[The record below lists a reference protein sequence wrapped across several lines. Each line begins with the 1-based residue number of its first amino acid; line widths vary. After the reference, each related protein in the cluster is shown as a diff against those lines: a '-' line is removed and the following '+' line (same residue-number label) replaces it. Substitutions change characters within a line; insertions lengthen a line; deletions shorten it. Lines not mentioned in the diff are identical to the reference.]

1 MSWIE
6 DQIRAVMLEHEDE
19 IPDGSALTVPPIRRR
34 LTATPLRQV
43 AAWSFTL
50 LILGA
55 IIATFS
61 LRGGTNPHAAPGT
74 RPPANT
80 TTSRATLSCPPA
92 VHHAAAPWVPE
103 LPRGLNGAARL
114 APSTP
119 PVRAL
124 VCAYIAP
131 HSPAGSSGSVLLAGD
146 LAGLAQEL
154 FWAPPPPPIPGG
166 CADNIT
172 STDGDYYLLGLS
184 YPAGT
189 EWVAA
194 PGNHCQGASNGV
206 FSTPDNMSELVST
219 WYHAGHW
226 IEPPVPSSA
235 CTPTGAGRYGQQ
247 TSLVPEGAVAVSIC
261 EATAADGGSSSQQTI
276 LTGFSTLIAALDQLP
291 THTTT
296 NGCQEQPDTVAGD
309 IYNLLFRYP
318 TGPPV
323 LVSVSTNC
331 LPAIDNGNLQADY
344 ATGVLALVRNLLHS
358 H

>member
-1 MSWIE
+1 
-6 DQIRAVMLEHEDE
+6 MLEHEDE

-50 LILGA
+50 LIFGV

-61 LRGGTNPHAAPGT
+61 LRAGTNPRAAPGT
-74 RPPANT
+74 RPAANT
-80 TTSRATLSCPPA
+80 TLSCPPA

-146 LAGLAQEL
+146 LAGLAREL
-154 FWAPPPPPIPGG
+154 FWAPPPPPTLGG
-166 CADNIT
+166 CNLNLEP
-172 STDGDYYLLGLS
+172 TDGDYYLLGLS

-189 EWVAA
+189 EWIAA
-194 PGNHCQGASNGV
+194 PGDHCQGVSNGV
-206 FSTPDNMSELVST
+206 FSTPHNMSELVST

-226 IEPPVPSSA
+226 TAPPTPSSA
-235 CTPTGAGRYGQQ
+235 CASTGTGRYGQQ
-247 TSLVPEGAVAVSIC
+247 TSLVPEGATAVSIC
-261 EATAADGGSSSQQTI
+261 QPTATDGGSSQRTI
-276 LTGFSTLIAALDQLP
+276 HSGFSTLIAALNQLP

-296 NGCQEQPDTVAGD
+296 NSCQEQANPGTGD
-309 IYNLLFRYP
+309 IYNLLFSYP

-323 LVSVSTNC
+323 LVNVFENC
-331 LPAIDNGNLQADY
+331 LPAIHNGNLQADN
-344 ATGVLALVRNLLHS
+344 ATDVLPLVLDLLRS
-358 H
+358 R

>member
-1 MSWIE
+1 MSRIE

-34 LTATPLRQV
+34 LAAPPLRQV

-61 LRGGTNPHAAPGT
+61 LRAGTNPHAAPGLL
-74 RPPANT
+74 PPANT
-80 TTSRATLSCPPA
+80 TTSPATLSCPPA

-154 FWAPPPPPIPGG
+154 FWAPPLPSTPGG
-166 CADNIT
+166 CNLNLEP
-172 STDGDYYLLGLS
+172 TDGDYYLLGLT

-194 PGNHCQGASNGV
+194 PGNHCQWGSNGV
-206 FSTPDNMSELVST
+206 FSSQPNLSERVSA

-226 IEPPVPSSA
+226 TPPPTNTSA
-235 CTPTGAGRYGQQ
+235 CAPTGIGRYGQQ
-247 TSLVPEGAVAVSIC
+247 TSLVPEGAIAVSIC
-261 EATAADGGSSSQQTI
+261 EATAADGGGSSQRTVHS
-276 LTGFSTLIAALDQLP
+276 GFSTLIAALDQLP
-291 THTTT
+291 TRTTT
-296 NGCQEQPDTVAGD
+296 HGCQEQADTVD
-309 IYNLLFRYP
+309 MYNLLFSYP
-318 TGPPV
+318 TGPRV
-323 LVSVSTNC
+323 LVSVSENC
-331 LPAIDNGNLQADY
+331 LPAIENGYLQADN
-344 ATGVLALVRNLLHS
+344 ATSVLELVRNLLHP